1 MLKRRK
7 KLQENIIA
15 ISYGFL
21 IPIFLLSL
29 GMNTNITTIFSPGDL
44 LSTGL
49 ILVSLM
55 VSKSVSGFLGG
66 RLVGFPSKISWGM
79 GVMTIAQ
86 MSTTLAT
93 ASLAFQYGIFDE
105 NIVAALVLLSI
116 VTILVTP
123 ILTKLILGHRT
134 EKPSKFSRL
143 WRGNKT

>member
-7 KLQENIIA
+7 KLQDNIIA

-29 GMNTNITTIFSPGDL
+29 GMNTNITTIFGSGDL
-44 LSTGL
+44 LATGL

-55 VSKSVSGFLGG
+55 VSKSVSGYLGG
-66 RLVGFPSKISWGM
+66 RLVGFPSRISWGM

-105 NIVAALVLLSI
+105 NIVAALVLLSVVTII
-116 VTILVTP
+116 VTPL
-123 ILTKLILGHRT
+123 LTKLIFGYTT
-134 EKPSKFSRL
+134 EKASKFSRL

>member
-1 MLKRRK
+1 
-7 KLQENIIA
+7 
-15 ISYGFL
+15 
-21 IPIFLLSL
+21 IPIFLLNL
-29 GMNTNITTIFSPGDL
+29 GMNTNIATIFAPGDL
-44 LSTGL
+44 LTTGL
-49 ILVSLM
+49 ILVSLI

-66 RLVGFPSKISWGM
+66 RLVGFPSRISWAM
-79 GVMTIAQ
+79 GAMTIAQ

-116 VTILVTP
+116 VTIIITP
-123 ILTKLILGHRT
+123 ILTKLILRYKT